1 MERKFY
7 LDLAAGGLRMPI
19 GAHLVLHEQA
29 DPDAI
34 VLDGERLG
42 QVIAETARRY
52 RTPLAVSLMDLT
64 VEKAAL
70 LEMLDVPAE
79 QIPTFHFDEC
89 PEDEVFARVD
99 ERMTTHRSPRVEANC
114 GALAH
119 VARHADLVPIG
130 MAIGPFSLMVKLVRD
145 PITAVFMAGRGMT
158 GEQNPQVATVERTLE
173 LATRVIEWSLR
184 KQVAAGAK
192 AMLICEPA
200 ASHAYISPRQM
211 AAGADTFD
219 RYVMRFNRRVKDVLD
234 EGGADLWFHCCGEI
248 TNEILTKFVTLDPP
262 ILSLGG
268 SRKLWEYAAFVPKTT
283 VLYGNL
289 PSKKFFSDAE
299 ITRAQVQEQAREL
312 ITRMREVG
320 HPFILGTECDVLSVD
335 GCHDVIAGKVDAFL
349 SAPCD

>member
-7 LDLAAGGLRMPI
+7 LDLAAAGLRMPI
-19 GAHLVLHEQA
+19 GAHLVLHEHA

-34 VLDGERLG
+34 VLTGERLG
-42 QVIAETARRY
+42 QVMVETARRF
-52 RTPLAVSLMDLT
+52 RTPLAVALMDLT
-64 VEKAAL
+64 VEKTAL
-70 LEMLDVPAE
+70 LEMFDVPAE
-79 QIPTFHFDEC
+79 QIPTFHFDRC
-89 PEDEVFARVD
+89 PDDGLFARLA

-119 VARHADLVPIG
+119 VARHADLLPIG

-145 PITAVFMAGRGMT
+145 PIAAVFMAGRGVT
-158 GEQNPQVATVERTLE
+158 AEQNPQVATVERTLE
-173 LATRVIEWSLR
+173 LATRVVEWSLR
-184 KQVAAGAK
+184 KQIAAGAR

-200 ASHAYISPRQM
+200 ASNAYISPRQM

-219 RYVMRFNRRVKDVLD
+219 RYVMRFNRRVKDLLD
-234 EGGADLWFHCCGEI
+234 ESGVDLVFHCCGEI
-248 TNEILTKFVTLDPP
+248 TDEILSKFVTLDPA

-268 SRKLWEYAAFVPKTT
+268 SRTLWEDAAFVPKTT
-283 VLYGNL
+283 VLFGNL

-335 GCHDVIAGKVDAFL
+335 GCHDVILDKVAAFL
-349 SAPCD
+349 DTPGD